1 MMTPQ
6 DVFNKL
12 EQIRSETTR
21 RLEGLSQE
29 QLEAQPPPMDY
40 EESWSLGEVFM
51 HIAID
56 EIYLRELIA
65 RPLRE
70 GTKPPEGITFLPPP
84 PPRRTPKDVILFWL
98 ERARSQ
104 TRIFVDDWPGEW
116 HPELRHEGGLQSMNA
131 LEWLEGYGGHEAFH
145 HRQIDAL
152 IQWCKENG
160 ISRSDF

>member
-1 MMTPQ
+1 MNPQ
-6 DVFNKL
+6 DVLTEL
-12 EQIRSETTR
+12 EQIRLETLR

-29 QLEAQPPPMDY
+29 QLDAQAPPMEY
-40 EESWSLGEVFM
+40 EEAWSLDEAFM

-84 PPRRTPKDVILFWL
+84 PPGGTSKDVIQFWL
-98 ERARSQ
+98 EQARSQ
-104 TRIFVDDWPGEW
+104 TRAFIDDWPEEW
-116 HPELRHEGGLQSMNA
+116 PPDVKHKGGLRLMNG
-131 LEWLEGYGGHEAFH
+131 LEWLRSYGGHEAFH

-152 IQWCKENG
+152 IRWCAEAG
-160 ISRSDF
+160 IS